1 MRHMAR
7 ALFVLTLIG
16 AGCLC
21 TLYAQ
26 EDFTEGSKLNTN
38 LGFTV
43 GVPVN
48 PTARLVSYGWG
59 FVAGAGYNFNR
70 RNALVG
76 EVMWNR
82 FYVTDGSLAPLRT
95 IAQAAGLNGRATL
108 IAITGNYR
116 YELRGNTGGVYFIAG
131 GGGYF
136 RHTSLSKEVVSGVGT
151 VCDPAWLW
159 WGYSCTTGIVDV
171 NQTITS
177 KTIAAMGAN
186 GGVGFTARV
195 GDPPYRLYVEA
206 RYHYVPHKDLN
217 SQFITVTFGVRF

>member
-1 MRHMAR
+1 MSRLHVIV
-7 ALFVLTLIG
+7 VLSLVTLG
-16 AGCLC
+16 WFG

-26 EDFTEGSKLNTN
+26 DDFGEDSKLNTN
-38 LGFTV
+38 LGFTL

-48 PTARLVSYGWG
+48 PTARFVTYGWG

-76 EVMWNR
+76 EVMWDR
-82 FYVTDGSLAPLRT
+82 FYVGEGALAPLR
-95 IAQAAGLNGRATL
+95 AVGQAAGLDGKASL
-108 IAITGNYR
+108 FALTGNYR
-116 YELRGNTGGVYFIAG
+116 YELRGDRGGVYFIAG

-151 VCDPAWLW
+151 TCDPSWLW
-159 WGYSCTTGIVDV
+159 WGYSCTTGVVDA

-177 KTIAAMGAN
+177 KTIAALGVN

-195 GDPPYRLYVEA
+195 GEPPYRLYVES

-217 SQFITVTFGVRF
+217 SQFVIVTFGIRF